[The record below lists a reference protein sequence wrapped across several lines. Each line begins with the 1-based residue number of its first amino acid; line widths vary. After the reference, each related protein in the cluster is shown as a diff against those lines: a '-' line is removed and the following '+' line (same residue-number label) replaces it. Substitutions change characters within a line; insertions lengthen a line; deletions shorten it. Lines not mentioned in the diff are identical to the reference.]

1 MDKVILKRDGFWASE
16 WDEKKRK
23 HKVRKIDTTTHL
35 FLQAWHSRLEIK
47 GKVRLKDLVA
57 ILKKFDPLVLDLVA
71 KLCHANLEEYLKED
85 LLVAKRDPDRKSKLT
100 AIEVYKYYELSNYTD
115 LEMFDMQDHTVSAHG
130 IGAPWEEG
138 CQDVPLEKRGNSYA
152 IEFTPWAYLLNL
164 PLTMKETVAVSRH
177 RWKKQ
182 KPKRMGFKRKGS
194 KKFERGLS
202 WVSDKTTDKY
212 ENEDVRVTY
221 ELSEFLYGL
230 FNELCFFW
238 SPVSRDKK
246 EKELLGRYEK
256 VKGLKDGDE
265 DNYSELVEEDA

>member
-1 MDKVILKRDGFWASE
+1 
-16 WDEKKRK
+16 
-23 HKVRKIDTTTHL
+23 
-35 FLQAWHSRLEIK
+35 
-47 GKVRLKDLVA
+47 
-57 ILKKFDPLVLDLVA
+57 
-71 KLCHANLEEYLKED
+71 
-85 LLVAKRDPDRKSKLT
+85 
-100 AIEVYKYYELSNYTD
+100 
-115 LEMFDMQDHTVSAHG
+115 
-130 IGAPWEEG
+130 
-138 CQDVPLEKRGNSYA
+138 LEKRGNSYA